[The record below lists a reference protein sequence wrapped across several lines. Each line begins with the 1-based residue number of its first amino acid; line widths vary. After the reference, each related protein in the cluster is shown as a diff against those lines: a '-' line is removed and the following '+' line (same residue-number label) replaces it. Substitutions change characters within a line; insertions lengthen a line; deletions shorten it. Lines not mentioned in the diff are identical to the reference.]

1 MAKKEKVKS
10 PKKGE
15 KIRPSRWI
23 ILAIIMLAMWL
34 VGVLLSHRLTALLCV
49 VGSIVCVILFIIGLR
64 ADPTSH
70 ISLWGVSIGL
80 IGGMFSF
87 GGNFL
92 TMFDYSY
99 CDNGMPFWKISL
111 VLSLAIGILVTV
123 TCFRKID
130 GFRWK
135 LLSIGL
141 VALFAFFL
149 VWPSL
154 NHMNC
159 LLDFQPPVERHAV
172 IEEADCIQ
180 HGQKSPTS
188 YQFRMTLDEE
198 RVHLRVPWTVYRKYN
213 EGDTYTFY
221 EYKGAFGE
229 PFYLA
234 KE

>member
-10 PKKGE
+10 PEKGE

-23 ILAIIMLAMWL
+23 ILAIIMLALWL

-80 IGGMFSF
+80 IGGMFSL
-87 GGNFL
+87 GGSFL

-99 CDNGMPFWKISL
+99 CDNGMHFWKISL
-111 VLSLAIGILVTV
+111 VLSLVIGILVTV

-154 NHMNC
+154 NHLNC

-172 IEEADCIQ
+172 IEEADRI
-180 HGQKSPTS
+180 HHTKSPTTYKFS
-188 YQFRMTLDEE
+188 MTLDEE
-198 RVHLRVPWTVYRKYN
+198 RVYLSVPWTVYHKYN